1 MANLNGKYQGIGIMF
16 SYDVKKNMLLVIN
29 QLKIEYKPVIIWF
42 NLSEF
47 LSLGAFV
54 VGNNLDGNELDEE
67 NLRKEDVEFE
77 PPVNQLVVI

>member
-1 MANLNGKYQGIGIMF
+1 
-16 SYDVKKNMLLVIN
+16 MLLVIN